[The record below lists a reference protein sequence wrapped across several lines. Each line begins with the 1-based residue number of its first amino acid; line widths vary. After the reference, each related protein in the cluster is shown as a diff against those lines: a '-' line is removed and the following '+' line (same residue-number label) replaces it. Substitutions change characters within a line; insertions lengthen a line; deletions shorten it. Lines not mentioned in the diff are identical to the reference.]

1 MRIRVKTNLFWQSIL
16 NEFYEFLNLFFS
28 QPFLICRLD
37 NLKRFESLIKTWT
50 ILVACIAFIPVIFQR
65 QF

>member
-50 ILVACIAFIPVIFQR
+50 ILVGHA
-65 QF
+65 